1 MRDYTKYSFY
11 LSILVVIGLLGISR
25 IPAFTVAG
33 VKFKRANII
42 SDLYRYDDETV
53 TDQDAVLSRDDLD
66 FIRDMEDAADY
77 ATEGDGEIPEEPA
90 APANQPGQQAWDFG
104 GESATAAPGGTP
116 GGAAIQLDGTTV
128 IEDYSPDGAIHRF
141 GQLLGSATATRNVR
155 IAFLGDSFIEGD
167 IITADVREQLQDMY
181 GGQGVGFVALA
192 SITAEY
198 RPTVRHTF
206 RGWKDYL
213 LANKKNVPESYSD
226 RFYVSGIIS
235 APVNDAW
242 SQYETTTYRK
252 HIGEV
257 PVVRFFYS
265 SAGPADIRFRVNEVH
280 ERSFP
285 ADSSGAV
292 QQINISGTGIKKVNV
307 SVPATEG
314 FAGYGVSLEGR
325 NGVLV
330 DNYSIR
336 SSTGLSLFGTSAALN
351 SAMNRMLGYDLIVLQ
366 YGLNIMSAEVT
377 GYTSY
382 GEQFRNLIN
391 YIKRCFPSA
400 AIIVMGVGDRSMQ
413 SGGEFVTM
421 PAVPAMVREQR
432 SAAQDCGVAF
442 WNTYQAMG
450 GYNSMRRFAEWGWA
464 AKDYTHLSFS
474 GGRKIATEFVK
485 AIEYARLNA
494 FSPSGDE
501 EEEDGAE
508 LPAHYIPTIPAPA
521 ESLPADTAG
530 AVRNDAGVQGDV
542 SDWNFDDPDSETAG
556 TGDDAASHYGENT
569 DTGTESPEQEAGSD
583 IEGDGSAIGEENGS
597 ARDGGKSGG
606 DGKENGGDGG
616 SSGDEPAT
624 SGNEPAD
631 QPDVSLPEPS

>member
-1 MRDYTKYSFY
+1 MRDYTRYSFY
-11 LSILVVIGLLGISR
+11 LTILVMVGLLGISR

-33 VKFKRANII
+33 VKFKRANIV
-42 SDLYRYDDETV
+42 SDLYRYDDETA
-53 TDQDAVLSRDDLD
+53 TDEDAGLSRDDLD
-66 FIRDMEDAADY
+66 FIRDMEDAANY
-77 ATEGDGEIPEEPA
+77 AAEGEDDIPDEPA
-90 APANQPGQQAWDFG
+90 EPENQPGQQTWDFG
-104 GESATAAPGGTP
+104 GDTGVGTTDA
-116 GGAAIQLDGTTV
+116 GTGRAEIQLDGVTV

-141 GQLLGSATATRNVR
+141 GELLGSATRSRNVR

-167 IITADVREQLQDMY
+167 IITADVREQLQEMY
-181 GGQGVGFVALA
+181 GGQGVGFVAMA

-213 LANKKNVPESYSD
+213 LANKKNVPEWYGD

-235 APVNDAW
+235 APVSDAW

-265 SAGPADIRFRVNEVH
+265 SMVPADILFQVNDTH

-292 QQINISGTGIKKVNV
+292 QQINISGSGIRKVHV
-307 SVPATEG
+307 SVPPTEG
-314 FAGYGVSLEGR
+314 FAGYGISFEGR

-336 SSTGLSLFGTSAALN
+336 SSTGLSLFGTSAAVN

-377 GYTSY
+377 GYSSY

-400 AIIVMGVGDRSMQ
+400 AIIVMGVRDRSMQ

-421 PAVPAMVREQR
+421 PAVPAMVKEQR
-432 SAAQDCGVAF
+432 SAAEECGVAF

-464 AKDYTHLSFS
+464 AKDYTHLSFG

-494 FSPSGDE
+494 YSPSGE
-501 EEEDGAE
+501 GEEDGGE
-508 LPAHYIPTIPAPA
+508 LPVRYEPPVTGQEDSIAAGHA
-521 ESLPADTAG
+521 AG
-530 AVRNDAGVQGDV
+530 AVREDRSEPGGV
-542 SDWNFDDPDSETAG
+542 SDWNFDDSPPGEEVGLAEDSPLAETIDPTGPDEPFN
-556 TGDDAASHYGENT
+556 DD
-569 DTGTESPEQEAGSD
+569 PEVTNHEDNSGGSD
-583 IEGDGSAIGEENGS
+583 QVIDSADGDIIDDNGEQAEESGKVQDLPDPVPGEENTNNL
-597 ARDGGKSGG
+597 R
-606 DGKENGGDGG
+606 
-616 SSGDEPAT
+616 
-624 SGNEPAD
+624 
-631 QPDVSLPEPS
+631 